1 MQPPPQTVPAGA
13 GGPPPA
19 GIARNTYWRNSPFSR
34 RANAPVSGATAPV
47 QPVTDPFAFGRQTPQ
62 GSLLGNPS
70 KGNPLIMPG
79 PAPSVFPR
87 PAGVH
92 SSQSYAGDN
101 SHGLPTSL
109 PTSVSQPGITS
120 NTFSNV
126 VTPSSPAHII
136 NSTAEIHQMHPNAEH
151 GPHNSSAQSLYN
163 TGAAHEKSLSGHPAM
178 AHVANRPL
186 SRQDINRD
194 PSNNSSVPTVAPFLP
209 PPLQQT
215 PPQWRPIQDNLQPQ
229 VQNYWPY
236 TEPPSQNAVYSVSH
250 SSAVKSHLPP
260 QANLHQG
267 PVHQH
272 IPQSTMQ
279 APLPIGGEKN
289 EISSFPVA
297 NHHVN
302 NFQPENMFRQNV
314 RMTNPWPSQPYQ
326 EQFYPQPLLPDAGFV
341 NPITQE
347 NNPQK
352 QSQNVSETPSGHTS
366 TNADSGTISMF
377 FKGDEAENEE
387 ILSSEKNDLS
397 GKANY
402 DACQLNSGHMYHQP
416 LHPQQAATS
425 VLSQPE
431 ISTGSAN
438 ETVQKGMDVQY
449 FSKTISSQHD
459 TQTSKNSMY
468 ISDDKAN
475 DSKAHENV
483 GSHYEN
489 VENLECIQNQE
500 VLPSEPQ
507 NINRSSPSVGSD
519 LYRYGSL
526 PGQLLPKNTIV
537 SHAERGPNLEAP
549 DLLPHPV
556 RSDSVSSNYSNIS
569 HRSVSSS
576 TRPQELIGT
585 FIQQESGKPDE
596 ESSASFFKQIDSS
609 PLGGDSSEPNVSKNY
624 HSNLSQPQTPSPPKP
639 TGIFQT
645 SANSSFEPVRSHGVG
660 VKPAEVDQAK
670 MVVELRE
677 NHPNQKNTK
686 KSMAMPAASPGN
698 LEQPPDNLETIFMPQ
713 VHTLPLTVTGESGNM
728 LQPASGPVVEN
739 IQLVPEKRPSTRAQG
754 ATKKCESPATT
765 LWAHNELPNFGGN
778 VLLAPAAPAVYVP
791 AKQTVEII
799 QPPEEGLSNQQP
811 NKPECVPVQPSQP
824 GNVSSENLENPPKM
838 GEEEALQSQA
848 SSGYAS
854 LLSSPPTE
862 SLQNHPIL
870 IAQPNQ
876 SYNLAQPINFSLSL
890 CNQLTRNE
898 NNLSLKD
905 PGVEDKPVTGLQA
918 PHAGGIL
925 PGEDVS
931 LSVMQVGSSVNMP
944 PSSNLSH
951 SNLLQSPVNS
961 SEITSNQST
970 NLMQPPSQTPVNL
983 APEGQKNT
991 NSEGCLPE
999 FASKPGSDSAVAPG
1013 TNLPSGNASVVL
1025 VPPVYT
1031 MVPNNNST
1039 NDSHSH
1045 EENSGALDFTVIRT
1059 LDKSKTSNPGQ
1070 MHNPLLSCGPVFPQ
1084 QPVKHASQMGPDTYD
1099 KQHFYQQVT
1108 KDVQLQAPSDRA
1120 TQGALLS
1127 QQQKQTA
1134 QMPQTVPSGQSL
1146 VPSNYQMA
1154 SGIKPTQAPQRQE
1167 NQMPT
1172 NRYYPAGLP
1181 EGSSTQPP
1189 TSYSQTSADKQPF
1202 SGQSL
1207 SAPTS
1212 SASVTTSQRAMP
1224 AMQQEQNPPP
1234 SQTPQDACGPPQNPY
1249 YYYRHPYDAY
1259 QTPYPQPYPPLD
1271 LRSAA
1276 HLYYQDDVYGQYGP
1290 RYHHYGRSNAAY
1302 VEPGGYRYGEPER
1315 PSSRASQCSDRPP
1328 SRQGYT
1334 EDYYNPK
1341 SGWNDYYADYYAN
1354 PYNYGDPSRWER
1366 YPSAYD
1372 SRYRDPRSYDQRYWY
1387 DTEQNP
1393 YQKREAYPYDN
1404 RQDRYE
1410 DHWRYDPRFA
1420 GSFDDETE
1428 PHRDPYGDEFD
1439 RRSVHSEHSAHSL
1452 RSSHSVHSHQS
1463 SFSSRSQQSQLY
1475 RSNHDLTAN
1484 AYETTTQP
1492 VSLHT
1497 DYPYS
1502 GYPANFDGQ
1511 QPFTDY
1517 GYSAETGWPSVEQVP
1532 SRPSTP
1538 EKFLVPHV
1546 CARFGPGGH
1555 LTKVLSNLP
1564 SEGQPALVEIHSME
1578 TMLQHMPEQ
1587 EEMRAF
1593 PGPLAKDDTHKVD
1606 VINFAQNKATQCF
1619 QNENLID
1626 KESASLLWDFIVLLC
1641 RQNGTVVGTDIAELL
1656 LRDHKTV
1663 WLPGKSPNEANL
1675 IDFTNEALEQVE
1687 EESGEAQLSF
1697 LTDSLI
1703 TTIDSLERET
1713 ERFRE
1718 LLLYGRKKDAL
1729 ESAMKH
1735 GLWGHALLLASKM
1748 DSRTHARVMTR
1759 FANSLP
1765 INDPLQTVY
1774 QLMSGRMPAASTCCG
1789 DEKWGDWRPHLAMV
1803 LSNLTNN
1810 MDVESRTI
1818 TTMGD
1823 TLASKG
1829 LLDAAHFCYLMAQ
1842 IGFGVYTKKTTKLVL
1857 IGSNHSL
1864 PFLKFATNEAIQ
1876 RTESYEYAQSL
1887 GTQPCCL
1894 PNFQV
1899 FKFIYACRLAEM
1911 GLAAQAFHYCEV
1923 ISKTVLKNPY
1933 YYSPVLIGQLI
1944 QISSQLRLFDPQ
1956 IKEKP
1961 EQELF
1966 IEPSW
1971 LVRLRHLDGQIK
1983 DGTIAYNADR
1993 STPQQYACSTPSS
2006 ELDHISQCDGTG
2018 SGQEMGPATE
2028 NPLLASL
2035 LPNTVYPMQGVQL
2048 MPSAPQTILEESAAV
2063 TPPIQQETVGVPFY
2077 PVAPPSIGPGSGF
2090 APPGFP
2096 NQYGAEQSSL
2106 YLGSTMPPGGPP
2118 PQAAEP
2124 RPEEQLNQETAMQ
2137 RIPQESPIQK
2147 TFPEQREE
2155 DFYGK
2160 MANMAPG
2167 RRSRSTSQSSAHM
2180 GYGRRSRTTSESSTH
2195 SIGRERCNSAA
2206 KQPSP
2211 PPPSIPEGKETNK
2224 EIKKEPAARKSGAN
2238 WFRWLMGKGKNEA
2251 HLPDDKNKSIVWDE
2265 KKQRWVN
2272 LDEPEEESKPL
2283 PPPPAGVP
2291 KAPQTAPPGPG
2302 GPPGVN
2308 MFSRKA
2314 AGTRARYVDI
2324 LNPSGAKCSGAVPAP
2339 SDLFAP
2345 LAPMPIPANLFVP
2358 NSVPEEQQPMEG
2370 SGAREQTFS
2379 ANQVSADVTTEPQ
2392 YLNSTM
2398 LPPGSELPGSNPDG
2412 SHSGELSRSSSMSSL
2427 SREVSQHFNQPLR
2440 SVPPSGGPP
2449 AGTVQFY
2456 NPSQFAQS
2464 PATTGSSRLGRIG
2477 QRKYPTLK

>member
-19 GIARNTYWRNSPFSR
+19 GISRNTYWRNSPLSR

-70 KGNPLIMPG
+70 KGNPLVPPG
-79 PAPSVFPR
+79 PTPSVFPR
-87 PAGVH
+87 PAAVH
-92 SSQSYAGDN
+92 SFPSYAGEN

-109 PTSVSQPGITS
+109 RTSASQPGTNS

-126 VTPSSPAHII
+126 VIPSSPARII
-136 NSTAEIHQMHPNAEH
+136 NSTAEMHPNAEH
-151 GPHNSSAQSLYN
+151 GRYNSSAQSLSN
-163 TGAAHEKSLSGHPAM
+163 TGATPENSISG
-178 AHVANRPL
+178 HVANRPL

-194 PSNNSSVPTVAPFLP
+194 PSNTNSVPTAAPFLP

-215 PPQWRPIQDNLQPQ
+215 PPQWRSSRENLQPQ
-229 VQNYWPY
+229 VHNYWPY
-236 TEPPSQNAVYSVSH
+236 VEPPSQNAVYSVAH
-250 SSAVKSHLPP
+250 SSAVTSHLPP
-260 QANLHQG
+260 QANLHQS

-272 IPQSTMQ
+272 IPQSTML
-279 APLPIGGEKN
+279 APSPIGHEKN

-302 NFQPENMFRQNV
+302 SFQPENMFRQNIG
-314 RMTNPWPSQPYQ
+314 MTNPWPGPPYQ
-326 EQFYPQPLLPDAGFV
+326 EPFYPQPLLPDSGFV

-347 NNPQK
+347 NNPK
-352 QSQNVSETPSGHTS
+352 NQSQHLSETPSGQTS
-366 TNADSGTISMF
+366 THADSGTISMF

-387 ILSSEKNDLS
+387 ILSSETHDLS
-397 GKANY
+397 GKGNL
-402 DACQLNSGHMYHQP
+402 DACQLSSGHTYHQP
-416 LHPQQAATS
+416 LHPQQAAAN
-425 VLSQPE
+425 VLSQAQVN
-431 ISTGSAN
+431 IGSAN
-438 ETVQKGMDVQY
+438 ETVQKGPDAPY
-449 FSKTISSQHD
+449 SSKTISNQPD
-459 TQTSKNSMY
+459 TQVSKNSMY

-475 DSKAHENV
+475 VSKAHGNV

-500 VLPSEPQ
+500 VLPGEPQ
-507 NINRSSPSVGSD
+507 NINRSSPSLGSD
-519 LYRYGSL
+519 LYRYGPL
-526 PGQLLPKNTIV
+526 PGPLLPKNTNV
-537 SHAERGPNLEAP
+537 SHTGGGPNLEAP
-549 DLLPHPV
+549 DSLPHPV

-576 TRPQELIGT
+576 TRPQELVGT

-596 ESSASFFKQIDSS
+596 SSTSFFKQIDSS
-609 PLGGDSSEPNVSKNY
+609 PLGGDSSEPHVSKNY
-624 HSNLSQPQTPSPPKP
+624 HSNLSQPPTPSPPKP
-639 TGIFQT
+639 TGIFQA

-677 NHPNQKNTK
+677 NQSNQKNIKINT
-686 KSMAMPAASPGN
+686 AVPAASPGN

-713 VHTLPLTVTGESGNM
+713 VHPLPLTVTGEPGNM
-728 LQPASGPVVEN
+728 LQPVSGPVMEN
-739 IQLVPEKRPSTRAQG
+739 IQLIPEKRPSTRAQG

-765 LWAHNELPNFGGN
+765 LWAQNELPNFGGN

-799 QPPEEGLSNQQP
+799 QPPEEGLSSQQP
-811 NKPECVPVQPSQP
+811 TKPESILVQPSQH
-824 GNVSSENLENPPKM
+824 GNVSSENLENPPKI
-838 GEEEALQSQA
+838 GEEETLQSQA

-862 SLQNHPIL
+862 SLQNQPIL

-876 SYNLAQPINFSLSL
+876 SYNLAQPINFSISL
-890 CNQLTRNE
+890 CNQVARNE

-905 PGVEDKPVTGLQA
+905 PGVEDKSVTGLQT

-925 PGEDVS
+925 SGES
-931 LSVMQVGSSVNMP
+931 IPLSMMQVGSLVNTP
-944 PSSNLSH
+944 QSSNPSH
-951 SNLLQSPVNS
+951 SNLLQSPVHS
-961 SEITSNQST
+961 SEITSNPST
-970 NLMQPPSQTPVNL
+970 NLLMQPPSQTPLNL
-983 APEGQKNT
+983 APEAQRNAS
-991 NSEGCLPE
+991 SEGCQPE
-999 FASKPGSDSAVAPG
+999 FTSMPGSNSTVPPG
-1013 TNLPSGNASVVL
+1013 TNIPSGNANVVL
-1025 VPPVYT
+1025 VPPVNT

-1039 NDSHSH
+1039 NDSYSH
-1045 EENSGALDFTVIRT
+1045 VEASGALDFTVTRT
-1059 LDKSKTSNPGQ
+1059 LEKSKTSNSVQ

-1084 QPVKHASQMGPDTYD
+1084 QPVNHASSMGPDAHD

-1120 TQGALLS
+1120 PQGALLS

-1134 QMPQTVPSGQSL
+1134 QTPQIVPSGQSSI
-1146 VPSNYQMA
+1146 PSNYQMA
-1154 SGIKPTQAPQRQE
+1154 SEIKPTQAPQRQE
-1167 NQMPT
+1167 NQVPI
-1172 NRYYPAGLP
+1172 NRYYPAGPP

-1189 TSYSQTSADKQPF
+1189 TSCSQISPDKQSF
-1202 SGQSL
+1202 SAQSL

-1212 SASVTTSQRAMP
+1212 SASVTSSQPAMP
-1224 AMQQEQNPPP
+1224 TMQQEQNPPP
-1234 SQTPQDACGPPQNPY
+1234 PQTPQDAFGPTQNPY

-1259 QTPYPQPYPPLD
+1259 QAPYPQPYPPVD
-1271 LRSAA
+1271 PRTAA
-1276 HLYYQDDVYGQYGP
+1276 QLYYQEDVYGQYGP
-1290 RYHHYGRSNAAY
+1290 RYPPYDRSNPAY

-1334 EDYYNPK
+1334 EDYYNSK

-1354 PYNYGDPSRWER
+1354 AYNYGDPSRWASA

-1387 DTEQNP
+1387 DAEHNP
-1393 YQKREAYPYDN
+1393 YQKREAYPYNN
-1404 RQDRYE
+1404 RPDQYE

-1420 GSFDDETE
+1420 GSFDDEAE
-1428 PHRDPYGDEFD
+1428 PHKDPYGDEFD

-1452 RSSHSVHSHQS
+1452 RSSHSVHSRQS

-1497 DYPYS
+1497 DYPYG

-1517 GYSAETGWPSVEQVP
+1517 GYPAETEWSSVEQVP
-1532 SRPSTP
+1532 SRPLTP

-1555 LTKVLSNLP
+1555 LTKVLPNLP

-1593 PGPLAKDDTHKVD
+1593 PGPLAKDETHKVD
-1606 VINFAQNKATQCF
+1606 VINFAQNRATQCF

-1626 KESASLLWDFIVLLC
+1626 KESASLIWDFIVLLC

-1687 EESGEAQLSF
+1687 EESVEAQLSF

-1703 TTIDSLERET
+1703 TTIDNLEKEI

-1842 IGFGVYTKKTTKLVL
+1842 VGFGVYTKKTTKLVL
-1857 IGSNHSL
+1857 LGSNHSL

-1876 RTESYEYAQSL
+1876 RTEAYEYAQSL

-1933 YYSPVLIGQLI
+1933 YYSPVLISQLM
-1944 QISSQLRLFDPQ
+1944 QISSQLLLFDPQ

-1971 LVRLRHLDGQIK
+1971 LVRLRQLDGQIK

-2006 ELDHISQCDGTG
+2006 ELDHVSQYDGTG
-2018 SGQEMGPATE
+2018 SRQEVGPATE

-2035 LPNTVYPMQGVQL
+2035 LPNMVQHMPGVQL
-2048 MPSAPQTILEESAAV
+2048 MPSAPQTILEGSAVV
-2063 TPPIQQETVGVPFY
+2063 TPPAQQETVGGVPFY
-2077 PVAPPSIGPGSGF
+2077 SSAPPFVGPGSGF

-2096 NQYGAEQSSL
+2096 NQYGAEQSLL
-2106 YLGSTMPPGGPP
+2106 YLGTTVPPGGRP
-2118 PQAAEP
+2118 PQAAET
-2124 RPEEQLNQETAMQ
+2124 RQEEQFNQETAIQ
-2137 RIPQESPIQK
+2137 RIHQESPVQQ
-2147 TFPEQREE
+2147 TFPEQKEE

-2195 SIGRERCNSAA
+2195 SIGRERCNSTA
-2206 KQPSP
+2206 KQPSPP

-2224 EIKKEPAARKSGAN
+2224 EIKKETAVRKGGAN

-2265 KKQRWVN
+2265 KKQRWVD
-2272 LDEPEEESKPL
+2272 LDEPEEESKP
-2283 PPPPAGVP
+2283 PPPPPTGFP
-2291 KAPQTAPPGPG
+2291 KTPQTAPPGPG
-2302 GPPGVN
+2302 GPPSVN
-2308 MFSRKA
+2308 MFSRR
-2314 AGTRARYVDI
+2314 AGTRARYVDV
-2324 LNPSGAKCSGAVPAP
+2324 LNPNGAKSSGAVPAP
-2339 SDLFAP
+2339 LDLFAP

-2358 NSVPEEQQPMEG
+2358 NSVPEEQQPLEG
-2370 SGAREQTFS
+2370 SGAGEQVTS
-2379 ANQVSADVTTEPQ
+2379 ANQVSADATADPQ
-2392 YLNSTM
+2392 YLNSAM

-2412 SHSGELSRSSSMSSL
+2412 SQSGELSRSSSMSSL

>member
-19 GIARNTYWRNSPFSR
+19 GISQNAYWRNSPFSR
-34 RANAPVSGATAPV
+34 RANALVSGATAPV

-62 GSLLGNPS
+62 GSLLGNPP
-70 KGNPLIMPG
+70 KGSPLVLPG
-79 PAPSVFPR
+79 PAPR
-87 PAGVH
+87 PAFMH
-92 SSQSYAGDN
+92 SSPSYAGDN

-109 PTSVSQPGITS
+109 PTSVSQPGINS

-126 VTPSSPAHII
+126 VTPSPVHIP
-136 NSTAEIHQMHPNAEH
+136 NSTAETHPNAEH
-151 GPHNSSAQSLYN
+151 GPHNSSVPLLYN
-163 TGAAHEKSLSGHPAM
+163 TGAAHGNSISGHLTM
-178 AHVANRPL
+178 AHMANRPL

-194 PSNNSSVPTVAPFLP
+194 PSNASSIPSGAPVLP
-209 PPLQQT
+209 PPLQET
-215 PPQWRPIQDNLQPQ
+215 PPQWRPSQDNVQPQ
-229 VQNYWPY
+229 VQNYWPHA
-236 TEPPSQNAVYSVSH
+236 EPPSRNAVYSISH
-250 SSAVKSHLPP
+250 PSAVASHLPS
-260 QANLHQG
+260 QANVHQG

-272 IPQSTMQ
+272 VPQSTTQ
-279 APLPIGGEKN
+279 TPSSIGGEKN

-297 NHHVN
+297 NHNVN
-302 NFQPENMFRQNV
+302 SFQPENMFRQNTG
-314 RMTNPWPSQPYQ
+314 MSGLWPGQPHQ
-326 EQFYPQPLLPDAGFV
+326 EQFYPQPLLPDSGFI

-347 NNPQK
+347 NIPKK
-352 QSQNVSETPSGHTS
+352 QSQNVSETPSGH
-366 TNADSGTISMF
+366 ADSGTISMF

-387 ILSSEKNDLS
+387 ILSSEKS
-397 GKANY
+397 MSSKANF
-402 DACQLNSGHMYHQP
+402 DACQLNSGCTYHQP
-416 LHPQQAATS
+416 LHPQQAAAN
-425 VLSQPE
+425 VFSQPQVNR
-431 ISTGSAN
+431 GSAN
-438 ETVQKGMDVQY
+438 DAVHKGLDVQCS
-449 FSKTISSQHD
+449 SKTTSSQHNA
-459 TQTSKNSMY
+459 QVSKNSMN
-468 ISDDKAN
+468 ISVDKAN
-475 DSKAHENV
+475 VSKTHENV

-507 NINRSSPSVGSD
+507 NINHSSPSVGSD

-526 PGQLLPKNTIV
+526 QGLPKSTIV
-537 SHAERGPNLEAP
+537 SHVEGGPNLEAP
-549 DLLPHPV
+549 DSLPHPV

-576 TRPQELIGT
+576 TRPQELVGT
-585 FIQQESGKPDE
+585 FIQQESGKPETSDG
-596 ESSASFFKQIDSS
+596 FFKQIDSS
-609 PLGGDSSEPNVSKNY
+609 PFGRDSSEPTVNKNY
-624 HSNLSQPQTPSPPKP
+624 SNLSQPPTPSPPKP

-645 SANSSFEPVRSHGVG
+645 SANSSFEPVRSHGFG

-677 NHPNQKNTK
+677 NHLYQKNAK
-686 KSMAMPAASPGN
+686 KSMAVPAVSPGN
-698 LEQPPDNLETIFMPQ
+698 LEQPPDNLETVFTPQ
-713 VHTLPLTVTGESGNM
+713 VHPLPLTVTGEPGKM
-728 LQPASGPVVEN
+728 LPPVSGPVVEN
-739 IQLVPEKRPSTRAQG
+739 IPSVSEKRPSARVQG

-765 LWAHNELPNFGGN
+765 LWAHSELPDFGGN

-799 QPPEEGLSNQQP
+799 QPPEEGLSSQQP
-811 NKPECVPVQPSQP
+811 NKPESVPVQQSQH

-862 SLQNHPIL
+862 SLQNQPIL

-876 SYNLAQPINFSLSL
+876 SYNLAQPINFSISF

-898 NNLSLKD
+898 NHLSLKD

-918 PHAGGIL
+918 PHVDGIL
-925 PGEDVS
+925 SGENMP
-931 LSVMQVGSSVNMP
+931 LSVTQIGSSVNIP
-944 PSSNLSH
+944 QLSNPSH
-951 SNLLQSPVNS
+951 FNLLQSPVSSPENASNS
-961 SEITSNQST
+961 ST
-970 NLMQPPSQTPVNL
+970 NLLMQPPSQRPLNL
-983 APEGQKNT
+983 APDAQRNAS
-991 NSEGCLPE
+991 SEGGLPE
-999 FASKPGSDSAVAPG
+999 FANKSESNAPAVPG
-1013 TNLPSGNASVVL
+1013 TNLPSGNAKVL
-1025 VPPVYT
+1025 VPPVNT
-1031 MVPNNNST
+1031 PVPNNST
-1039 NDSHSH
+1039 NDSHGH
-1045 EENSGALDFTVIRT
+1045 EEASGALDFTVTRT
-1059 LDKSKTSNPGQ
+1059 LEKNKTSNSVQ
-1070 MHNPLLSCGPVFPQ
+1070 MQNTLLSCGPGFPQ
-1084 QPVKHASQMGPDTYD
+1084 QPVNHASQVGPDTHGS
-1099 KQHFYQQVT
+1099 QHFYQQVT

-1127 QQQKQTA
+1127 QQQKETA
-1134 QMPQTVPSGQSL
+1134 QTPQPVSTGQSL

-1154 SGIKPTQAPQRQE
+1154 SETKPAQAPQRQE
-1167 NQMPT
+1167 HQAPI
-1172 NRYYPAGLP
+1172 NRYYPAGPP
-1181 EGSSTQPP
+1181 EGSSAQPP
-1189 TSYSQTSADKQPF
+1189 TNYSQTSPDKQPF
-1202 SGQSL
+1202 SAQSL
-1207 SAPTS
+1207 NAPTS
-1212 SASVTTSQRAMP
+1212 SASATISQP
-1224 AMQQEQNPPP
+1224 AVPTMQREQNPAP
-1234 SQTPQDACGPPQNPY
+1234 SHAPQDAFGPPQNPY

-1259 QTPYPQPYPPLD
+1259 QTPYSQPYPPMD
-1271 LRSAA
+1271 PRTAA
-1276 HLYYQDDVYGQYGP
+1276 LYYQEDVYGQYGP
-1290 RYHHYGRSNAAY
+1290 RYPSYNRGNAAY
-1302 VEPGGYRYGEPER
+1302 AEHTGYQYGEPER

-1328 SRQGYT
+1328 SRQGYP
-1334 EDYYNPK
+1334 EDYYNSK

-1354 PYNYGDPSRWER
+1354 PYNYGDPTPWER

-1387 DTEQNP
+1387 DAEHSL
-1393 YQKREAYPYDN
+1393 YQKREAYPYNN

-1452 RSSHSVHSHQS
+1452 RSSRSVHSRQS

-1475 RSNHDLTAN
+1475 RSNHDLTAPN

-1497 DYPYS
+1497 EYPYG

-1517 GYSAETGWPSVEQVP
+1517 GYSAGTEWPSVEQVP
-1532 SRPSTP
+1532 SRPLTP

-1555 LTKVLSNLP
+1555 LTKVLPNLP
-1564 SEGQPALVEIHSME
+1564 AEGQPALVEIHSME
-1578 TMLQHMPEQ
+1578 IMLQHMPEQ

-1626 KESASLLWDFIVLLC
+1626 KESAGLLWDFIVLLC

-1876 RTESYEYAQSL
+1876 RTEAYEYAQSL

-1933 YYSPVLIGQLI
+1933 YYSSVLISQLI

-1983 DGTIAYNADR
+1983 DGTIAYNVDR
-1993 STPQQYACSTPSS
+1993 STPQQYVCSTPSS
-2006 ELDHISQCDGTG
+2006 ELDHVSQYDGTVP
-2018 SGQEMGPATE
+2018 GQDVGPAAE
-2028 NPLLASL
+2028 NPLLTSL
-2035 LPNTVYPMQGVQL
+2035 LPNMMQPPVQGVQL
-2048 MPSAPQTILEESAAV
+2048 MPSAPQTILEGSAAV
-2063 TPPIQQETVGVPFY
+2063 TPLTQQETAGVPFY
-2077 PVAPPSIGPGSGF
+2077 PVAAPPIGPGSGF

-2096 NQYGAEQSSL
+2096 APYGAEQSPQ
-2106 YLGSTMPPGGPP
+2106 YLGSTMPQGGPP
-2118 PQAAEP
+2118 PHAPEP
-2124 RPEEQLNQETAMQ
+2124 QQEERFNQEGAMQ

-2147 TFPEQREE
+2147 TFPEQKEE

-2224 EIKKEPAARKSGAN
+2224 EIKKEPAVRKSGAN

-2272 LDEPEEESKPL
+2272 LDEPEEESKP
-2283 PPPPAGVP
+2283 PPPPPTGFP
-2291 KAPQTAPPGPG
+2291 KAPHTAPPGPG
-2302 GPPGVN
+2302 GPPNVN
-2308 MFSRKA
+2308 IFSRR
-2314 AGTRARYVDI
+2314 AGSRTRYVDV
-2324 LNPSGAKCSGAVPAP
+2324 LNPNGAKSSGSVPAP
-2339 SDLFAP
+2339 LDLFPP

-2370 SGAREQTFS
+2370 NEAGEQTLP
-2379 ANQVSADVTTEPQ
+2379 ANQVSADATAEPQ
-2392 YLNSTM
+2392 YLNSTI

-2412 SHSGELSRSSSMSSL
+2412 SQSGELSRSSSMSSL
-2427 SREVSQHFNQPLR
+2427 SREVSQHFNQPLHN
-2440 SVPPSGGPP
+2440 VPPSGGPP
-2449 AGTVQFY
+2449 AGTVQFH
-2456 NPSQFAQS
+2456 NPSQFAQA
-2464 PATTGSSRLGRIG
+2464 PASTGNSRLGRIG

>member
-1 MQPPPQTVPAGA
+1 MQPPPQTVPAGV
-13 GGPPPA
+13 GGPPPPA

-70 KGNPLIMPG
+70 KGNPLVMPG

-92 SSQSYAGDN
+92 CSQSYAGDN

-109 PTSVSQPGITS
+109 PTSVSQPEITS

-136 NSTAEIHQMHPNAEH
+136 NSTAEMHPNAE
-151 GPHNSSAQSLYN
+151 HNSSAQSLYN
-163 TGAAHEKSLSGHPAM
+163 TGAAHESSLSGHPAM

-194 PSNNSSVPTVAPFLP
+194 PSNTSSVPTVAPFLP

-215 PPQWRPIQDNLQPQ
+215 PPQWRPIHENLQPQ
-229 VQNYWPY
+229 VQNYWSY
-236 TEPPSQNAVYSVSH
+236 TEPPSPNAVYSVSH
-250 SSAVKSHLPP
+250 SSAVTSLLPP

-272 IPQSTMQ
+272 IPQNTMQ

-302 NFQPENMFRQNV
+302 SFQPENMFRQNI

-326 EQFYPQPLLPDAGFV
+326 EQFYPQPLLPDSGFV

-366 TNADSGTISMF
+366 TNADSGTLSMF

-397 GKANY
+397 SKANY
-402 DACQLNSGHMYHQP
+402 DACQVNSGHMYHQP
-416 LHPQQAATS
+416 LHPQQAVAS
-425 VLSQPE
+425 VLSQPQ
-431 ISTGSAN
+431 IGTSSAN
-438 ETVQKGMDVQY
+438 EAVQKGMDVQY
-449 FSKTISSQHD
+449 FSKTISSQHE

-475 DSKAHENV
+475 VSKARENV

-526 PGQLLPKNTIV
+526 PGQLLPKNTVV

-569 HRSVSSS
+569 HKSVSSS
-576 TRPQELIGT
+576 TRPQELVGT

-624 HSNLSQPQTPSPPKP
+624 HSNLSQPPTPSPPKP

-677 NHPNQKNTK
+677 NHPNQKKTK
-686 KSMAMPAASPGN
+686 KSTAMPAASPGN

-713 VHTLPLTVTGESGNM
+713 VHPLPLTVTGEPGNM

-739 IQLVPEKRPSTRAQG
+739 IQSIPEKRPSTRAQG

-765 LWAHNELPNFGGN
+765 LWAHSELPNFGGN

-799 QPPEEGLSNQQP
+799 QPPEEGLSSQQP
-811 NKPECVPVQPSQP
+811 NKPECVPVQPSQH
-824 GNVSSENLENPPKM
+824 GNASSENLENPPKM
-838 GEEEALQSQA
+838 GEEEALQS
-848 SSGYAS
+848 
-854 LLSSPPTE
+854 
-862 SLQNHPIL
+862 
-870 IAQPNQ
+870 
-876 SYNLAQPINFSLSL
+876 
-890 CNQLTRNE
+890 QLTRNE

-925 PGEDVS
+925 SGENVPQ
-931 LSVMQVGSSVNMP
+931 SVM
-944 PSSNLSH
+944 
-951 SNLLQSPVNS
+951 
-961 SEITSNQST
+961 
-970 NLMQPPSQTPVNL
+970 
-983 APEGQKNT
+983 
-991 NSEGCLPE
+991 
-999 FASKPGSDSAVAPG
+999 
-1013 TNLPSGNASVVL
+1013 
-1025 VPPVYT
+1025 
-1031 MVPNNNST
+1031 
-1039 NDSHSH
+1039 
-1045 EENSGALDFTVIRT
+1045 
-1059 LDKSKTSNPGQ
+1059 
-1070 MHNPLLSCGPVFPQ
+1070 
-1084 QPVKHASQMGPDTYD
+1084 
-1099 KQHFYQQVT
+1099 QVT

-1134 QMPQTVPSGQSL
+1134 QMPQIVPSGQSL

-1154 SGIKPTQAPQRQE
+1154 SGIKPTHAPQRQE
-1167 NQMPT
+1167 NQVPT
-1172 NRYYPAGLP
+1172 NRYYPVGPP

-1189 TSYSQTSADKQPF
+1189 TSYSQTSPDKQPF

-1212 SASVTTSQRAMP
+1212 SASVTTSHPAMP
-1224 AMQQEQNPPP
+1224 TMQQDQNPPP

-1271 LRSAA
+1271 PRTAA

-1290 RYHHYGRSNAAY
+1290 RYQHYDRSNAAY

-1387 DTEQNP
+1387 DTEQNL

-1463 SFSSRSQQSQLY
+1463 SFSSRSQQSQVY

-1497 DYPYS
+1497 DYPYG

-1538 EKFLVPHV
+1538 EKFLVPHI

-1555 LTKVLSNLP
+1555 LTKVLPNLP

-1687 EESGEAQLSF
+1687 EESVEAQLSF

-1876 RTESYEYAQSL
+1876 RTEAYEYAQSL

-2035 LPNTVYPMQGVQL
+2035 LPNTVHPMQGVQL
-2048 MPSAPQTILEESAAV
+2048 MPSAPQTILEGSAAM
-2063 TPPIQQETVGVPFY
+2063 TPPSQQETGGGVPFY
-2077 PVAPPSIGPGSGF
+2077 PVAPRSIGPGSGF

-2106 YLGSTMPPGGPP
+2106 YLGSAVPPGGPP
-2118 PQAAEP
+2118 PHVAEP

-2160 MANMAPG
+2160 MAN
-2167 RRSRSTSQSSAHM
+2167 M

-2238 WFRWLMGKGKNEA
+2238 WLRWLMGKGKNEA

-2272 LDEPEEESKPL
+2272 LDEPEEESKPP
-2283 PPPPAGVP
+2283 PPPPAGFP

-2314 AGTRARYVDI
+2314 AGTRARYVDV
-2324 LNPSGAKCSGAVPAP
+2324 LNPSGAKSSGAVPAP

-2370 SGAREQTFS
+2370 SGAREQTLS
-2379 ANQVSADVTTEPQ
+2379 ANQVSADATTEPQ
-2392 YLNSTM
+2392 YLNSTI

-2412 SHSGELSRSSSMSSL
+2412 SQSGE
-2427 SREVSQHFNQPLR
+2427 PLR